1 MDVIVKRYIEQTG
14 SEDNV
19 FVIRGGEKL
28 PYSEVK
34 IEDENIL
41 ENTQN

>member
-14 SEDNV
+14 SEDNI
-19 FVIRGGEKL
+19 FVIRDGVKI
-28 PYSEVK
+28 PYAEVK
-34 IEDENIL
+34 PADENIL